1 MTLAGAESGAFS
13 WEESRIPAL
22 FPVGVSGH
30 SSLLREEDRDSDAP
44 ECDLVDVSV
53 LFLPLR
59 DDPED
64 LPLPRDLDDF
74 TLLVDLDEE

>member
-13 WEESRIPAL
+13 AEESRIPAL
-22 FPVGVSGH
+22 FPVGVLGY
-30 SSLLREEDRDSDAP
+30 SSLLREEDRDSDVP

-74 TLLVDLDEE
+74 PLLVDLDEE